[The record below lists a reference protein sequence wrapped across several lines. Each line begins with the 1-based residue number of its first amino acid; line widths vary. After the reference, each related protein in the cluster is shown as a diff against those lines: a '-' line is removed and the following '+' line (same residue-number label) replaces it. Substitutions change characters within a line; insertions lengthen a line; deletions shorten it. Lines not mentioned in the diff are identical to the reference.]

1 MKRTFLPPN
10 SHLSSRVGAAL
21 LAVSLLAGPGLA
33 TPAAAVEPAPT
44 ATPAA
49 TGDTTATSGTAANA
63 TAAPAQT
70 TVTPSPAPEPTPS
83 AGSAQV
89 TVDKSSEAYRNAMAE
104 ATKAGGA
111 EMGQGTRA
119 ADATLDGDKAAA
131 TEALATE
138 GTWMPSFGVQGLDV
152 SKYQSGINWQTE
164 WNMGARF
171 AYIKATEGNYY
182 TSTTF
187 SDQYLGSRAVGM
199 IRGAYHFAN
208 PAASSGADQ
217 ARIFVRN
224 GGGWSADGY
233 TLPPVLDF
241 EGNPYAGQT
250 IGGYY
255 QGNTCYDMS
264 PAQLTSWARD
274 FGNTMLA
281 LTGRLPV
288 MYTTTTWWNYCVGG
302 PSGFGDWPLW
312 IARWPS
318 SPSDSPGAL
327 PSSWANFS
335 FWQYSESGPF
345 ANGGDSNVWNGDYTS
360 LKRFA
365 TGTAPAPPPAPPAP
379 PVPTDPTRRL
389 VSPGDFDGDGL
400 ADKIQRRADGEL
412 WFYPG
417 NGAGQYLAG
426 RRIGSGWG
434 IYDRVL
440 GVGDY
445 NSDGRNDLVARKLD
459 GSLWF
464 YAGTGRVSATD
475 EGYRPVV
482 KIGEFGWD
490 AFDSLLGVR
499 DFDGDGKP
507 DLAARTPDG
516 SLYLYS
522 GTGAGQTG
530 TARKI
535 DYGWQIFD
543 QLISIQDF
551 DGDGT
556 NDLAGRRSDGTL
568 WHYSNTGRAV
578 MVNGRQIGSGWGIY
592 DEIVGTGDG
601 NGDRMADFVASDP
614 AGAVF
619 FYAGTAMKDQGYEA
633 ARKIGEYGW
642 GAFNALTAVQD
653 FNGDG
658 KGDLLAR
665 KPDGTLW
672 FYPGNGAGAYGT
684 PKKIGDY
691 GWNAFDAFAGVGDFN
706 GDGRNDLVA
715 RKPDGTLW
723 LYPGTGRVDAGSN
736 GYAGAIKIGLAG
748 WEVFDTITG
757 VGDLNG
763 DGRNDLLARKP
774 NGSLWLYKGTGKV
787 DASNSGYQGAV
798 KVGDYGWEAF
808 DQLWG
813 AGDFNADG
821 RNDLLAR
828 RPDGTLWLY
837 PGDGSG
843 RPGGTIRIGTGWNVY
858 DRILTGWNLNSDG
871 NPDLVARRPDGSL
884 WAYSGTGMKT
894 SEGYLPRI
902 LAMVL

>member
-1 MKRTFLPPN
+1 MKRTLLPPT
-10 SHLSSRVGAAL
+10 SHLGSHVGVAL
-21 LAVSLLAGPGLA
+21 LVASLIAGPA
-33 TPAAAVEPAPT
+33 MAAPAVAVEPTPT
-44 ATPAA
+44 ATPTA
-49 TGDTTATSGTAANA
+49 TTAPASP
-63 TAAPAQT
+63 APALS
-70 TVTPSPAPEPTPS
+70 TVTPAPTPTAS
-83 AGSAQV
+83 TAQP
-89 TVDKSSEAYRNAMAE
+89 TVDKTSEAYRAAMAE

-119 ADATLDGDKAAA
+119 AASPTGAKTAT
-131 TEALATE
+131 TEALTTQ
-138 GTWMPSFGVQGLDV
+138 GTWMPSYGVQGLDV
-152 SKYQSGINWQTE
+152 SKYQAGINWQTE

-171 AYIKATEGNYY
+171 AYIKATEGNYF
-182 TSTTF
+182 TSSTF

-217 ARIFVRN
+217 ARIFVQN

-250 IGGYY
+250 INGYY
-255 QGNTCYDMS
+255 QGNTCYDMT
-264 PAQLTSWARD
+264 PAQLTSWAND
-274 FGNTMLA
+274 FGSTMQA

-288 MYTTTTWWNYCVGG
+288 MYTTTSWWNYCTGG
-302 PSGFGDWPLW
+302 PTGFGDWPLW
-312 IARWPS
+312 IARWPGS
-318 SPSDSPGAL
+318 ATDSPGAL

-345 ANGGDSNVWNGDYTS
+345 AGGTGDSNVWNGDYTS
-360 LKRFA
+360 LQRFA
-365 TGTAPAPPPAPPAP
+365 TGSTPPAPAAPPAPPAP

-389 VSPGDFDGDGL
+389 VAPGDFDGDGQ
-400 ADKIQRRADGEL
+400 ADQIQRRSDGEL

-445 NSDGRNDLVARKLD
+445 NSDGKNDLVARKLD

-464 YAGTGRVSATD
+464 YAGTGTVSATD
-475 EGYRPVV
+475 EGYRPAVR
-482 KIGEFGWD
+482 IGEFGWD

-522 GTGAGQTG
+522 GTGTGQTG

-543 QLISIQDF
+543 QLIAIQDF

-556 NDLAGRRSDGTL
+556 NDLAGRRPDGSL
-568 WHYSNTGRAV
+568 WLYSNTGRAV
-578 MVNGRQIGSGWGIY
+578 LVNGRQIGSGWGIY
-592 DEIVGTGDG
+592 NDIVGTGDA

-614 AGAVF
+614 TGAVY
-619 FYAGTAMKDQGYEA
+619 FYAGTAMKDQGYQT
-633 ARKIGEYGW
+633 ARKIGDYGW
-642 GAFNALTAVQD
+642 GTFDALVAVQD

-684 PKKIGDY
+684 PKRIGDY

-706 GDGRNDLVA
+706 GDGKNDLVA

-723 LYPGTGRVDAGSN
+723 LYAGTGRVDSGSN
-736 GYAGAIKIGLAG
+736 GYAGATKIGLAG

-757 VGDLNG
+757 VGDFNG
-763 DGRNDLLARKP
+763 DGKNDLLARKP
-774 NGSLWLYKGTGKV
+774 NGSLWLYKGTGKI
-787 DASNSGYQGAV
+787 DANNSGYQGAV
-798 KVGDYGWEAF
+798 KVGDYGWDAF
-808 DQLWG
+808 DQLIG
-813 AGDFNADG
+813 TGDFNADG
-821 RNDLLAR
+821 KNDLLAR

-843 RPGGTIRIGTGWNVY
+843 KPGATIRIGTGWSVY
-858 DRILTGWNLNSDG
+858 DRILNGWDLNGDKT
-871 NPDLVARRPDGSL
+871 PDLVARRPDGSL
-884 WAYSGTGMKT
+884 WAYSGTGMKP
-894 SEGYLPRI
+894 SEGYLPRT
-902 LAMVL
+902 LALVL

>member
-1 MKRTFLPPN
+1 MKRTILPPN
-10 SHLSSRVGAAL
+10 SSGSRVGAAL
-21 LAVSLLAGPGLA
+21 LAVSLIAGPGLA
-33 TPAAAVEPAPT
+33 SPATAAPPAVTAMPVTAPSPVTTPAPTPAPAASTAPATPT
-44 ATPAA
+44 ATPTQTPATTQATPPAPAGALAPADRSTEGYRAAMAAA
-49 TGDTTATSGTAANA
+49 TAN
-63 TAAPAQT
+63 
-70 TVTPSPAPEPTPS
+70 
-83 AGSAQV
+83 
-89 TVDKSSEAYRNAMAE
+89 
-104 ATKAGGA
+104 GGA
-111 EMGQGTRA
+111 EMGQGSRA
-119 ADATLDGDKAAA
+119 EGVAAVGGERAT
-131 TEALATE
+131 TEALTTQ
-138 GTWMPSFGVQGLDV
+138 GTWMPSYGVQGLDV
-152 SKYQSGINWQTE
+152 SIYQAGINWQTE

-171 AYIKATEGNYY
+171 AYIKATEGNYNI
-182 TSTTF
+182 SSTF
-187 SDQYLGSRAVGM
+187 SSQYLGSRAVGM

-250 IGGYY
+250 INGYY
-255 QGNTCYDMS
+255 QGNSCYDMT

-274 FGNTMLA
+274 FGNTMVA

-288 MYTTTTWWNYCVGG
+288 MYTTTSWWNYCVGG
-302 PSGFGDWPLW
+302 PAGFGDWPLW

-345 ANGGDSNVWNGDYTS
+345 ANGGDSFRAAS
-360 LKRFA
+360 LPHFSSAVSGGRGHG
-365 TGTAPAPPPAPPAP
+365 GTVALRGA
-379 PVPTDPTRRL
+379 
-389 VSPGDFDGDGL
+389 VSRCQGDFDGDGL
-400 ADKIQRRADGEL
+400 ADQIQRRADGEL

-417 NGAGQYLAG
+417 NGAGQYQAG

-445 NSDGRNDLVARKLD
+445 NSDGKNDLVARKLD

-482 KIGEFGWD
+482 KIGEFGWN
-490 AFDSLLGVR
+490 AFDSIVGVR
-499 DFDGDGKP
+499 DFDGDGRA

-543 QLISIQDF
+543 QLIAIQDF

-556 NDLAGRRSDGTL
+556 SDLAGRRPDGTL
-568 WHYSNTGRAV
+568 WLYSNTGRAV
-578 MVNGRQIGSGWGIY
+578 LVNGRLIGSGWGIY
-592 DEIVGTGDG
+592 GDIVGTGDA
-601 NGDRMADFVASDP
+601 NGDRMSDFVAADA
-614 AGAVF
+614 AGAVY

-642 GAFNALTAVQD
+642 GAFNALIPVQD

-672 FYPGNGAGAYGT
+672 FYPGNGTGAYGT
-684 PKKIGDY
+684 PKRIGDY
-691 GWNAFDAFAGVGDFN
+691 GWDAFDAFAGVGDFN
-706 GDGRNDLVA
+706 GDGKGDLVA

-736 GYAGAIKIGLAG
+736 GYAGATKIGVAG

-757 VGDLNG
+757 TGDLTG

-787 DASNSGYQGAV
+787 DAANSGYQGAV
-798 KVGDYGWEAF
+798 RVGDYGWEVF
-808 DQLWG
+808 DQIFG
-813 AGDFNADG
+813 AGDFNSDG

-828 RPDGTLWLY
+828 RPDGTFWLY
-837 PGDGSG
+837 PGDGTG
-843 RPGGTIRIGTGWNVY
+843 KPGATIRIGTGWNIFDTV
-858 DRILTGWNLNSDG
+858 LNGWNLNGDS

-884 WAYSGTGMKT
+884 WAYSGTGMKP
-894 SEGYLPRI
+894 SEGYLART
-902 LAMVL
+902 LGLVL

>member
-1 MKRTFLPPN
+1 MKRTLLPPTN
-10 SHLSSRVGAAL
+10 HFGSRVGAAL
-21 LAVSLLAGPGLA
+21 LAASLIAGPGLA
-33 TPAAAVEPAPT
+33 TPAAAVEPTPTPPTAPAAPTRDTAAPPTTPT
-44 ATPAA
+44 ATPAL
-49 TGDTTATSGTAANA
+49 A
-63 TAAPAQT
+63 TAPAA
-70 TVTPSPAPEPTPS
+70 PSPSASSAPL
-83 AGSAQV
+83 
-89 TVDKSSEAYRNAMAE
+89 TVDKSTEAYRSAMAE
-104 ATKAGGA
+104 ATKTGGA

-119 ADATLDGDKAAA
+119 ADASLDGDKAAG

-138 GTWMPSFGVQGLDV
+138 GTWTPSFGVQGLDV
-152 SKYQSGINWQTE
+152 SKYQAGINWQTQ

-187 SDQYLGSRAVGM
+187 SDQYQGSRAVGM
-199 IRGAYHFAN
+199 IRGSYHFAN

-217 ARIFVRN
+217 ARIFVQN

-264 PAQLTSWARD
+264 PSQLTAWARD
-274 FGNTMLA
+274 FGNTMKA

-288 MYTTTTWWNYCVGG
+288 MYTTTTWWNYCTGG

-318 SPSDSPGAL
+318 SASDSPGAL

-335 FWQYSESGPF
+335 LWQYSESGPF
-345 ANGGDSNVWNGDYTS
+345 AGGGDSNVWNGDYTS

-365 TGTAPAPPPAPPAP
+365 TGTPPPPPPAP

-389 VSPGDFDGDGL
+389 VSPGDFDGDGR
-400 ADKIQRRADGEL
+400 ADQIQRRADGEL
-412 WFYPG
+412 WFYAG
-417 NGAGQYLAG
+417 NGAGQFLAG

-445 NSDGRNDLVARKLD
+445 NSDGKNDLVARKLD

-464 YAGTGRVSATD
+464 YAGTGRVAATD
-475 EGYRPVV
+475 EGYRPVAR
-482 KIGEFGWD
+482 IGEFGWG

-522 GTGAGQTG
+522 GTGTGQTG
-530 TARKI
+530 AARKI

-543 QLISIQDF
+543 RLIAIQDF

-556 NDLAGRRSDGTL
+556 NDLAGRRADGTL
-568 WHYSNTGRAV
+568 WLYSNTGRAV
-578 MVNGRQIGSGWGIY
+578 LANGRQIGSGWGIY
-592 DEIVGTGDG
+592 TEIVGAGDG
-601 NGDRMADFVASDP
+601 NGDRMADFVASDST
-614 AGAVF
+614 GAVY
-619 FYAGTAMKDQGYEA
+619 FYAGTAMKDQGYQA
-633 ARKIGEYGW
+633 ARNIGEYGW
-642 GAFNALTAVQD
+642 GAFNALVAVQD

-672 FYPGNGAGAYGT
+672 FYPGNGTGAYGI
-684 PKKIGDY
+684 PKRIGDY
-691 GWNAFDAFAGVGDFN
+691 GWDAFDAFAGVGDFN
-706 GDGRNDLVA
+706 GDGKNDLVA

-723 LYPGTGRVDAGSN
+723 LYPGTGRVDSGST
-736 GYAGAIKIGLAG
+736 GYAGAKKIGLAG

-757 VGDLNG
+757 VGDLSG

-787 DASNSGYQGAV
+787 DATNNGYQEAV
-798 KVGDYGWEAF
+798 RVGDYGWEAF
-808 DQLWG
+808 DQFFG

-837 PGDGSG
+837 PGNGTGKPGS
-843 RPGGTIRIGTGWNVY
+843 TIRIGTGMDVY
-858 DRILTGWNLNSDG
+858 DRLLNGWNLNSDG
-871 NPDLVARRPDGSL
+871 HPDLVARRPDGSL
-884 WAYSGTGMKT
+884 WAYSGTGMKP
-894 SEGYLPRI
+894 SEGYLARI
-902 LAMVL
+902 LAVVL

>member
-1 MKRTFLPPN
+1 MKRTQLPPTT
-10 SHLSSRVGAAL
+10 HLLSRCGAVL
-21 LAVSLLAGPGLA
+21 LAVSLIAGPGLA
-33 TPAAAVEPAPT
+33 APAVAVAPTPQESPAATTAPAPAPATAT
-44 ATPAA
+44 ATPAP
-49 TGDTTATSGTAANA
+49 SPGTA
-63 TAAPAQT
+63 
-70 TVTPSPAPEPTPS
+70 TPSPAPT
-83 AGSAQV
+83 AGSAPAV
-89 TVDKSSEAYRNAMAE
+89 ADKTSEAYRLAMAE
-104 ATKAGGA
+104 ATKNGGA
-111 EMGQGTRA
+111 EMGQGTPGVGSSP
-119 ADATLDGDKAAA
+119 DGGKSAA
-131 TEALATE
+131 TEALTTE
-138 GTWMPSFGVQGLDV
+138 GTWTPGFGVQGLDV
-152 SKYQSGINWQTE
+152 SRYQAGINWQTE

-182 TSTTF
+182 TSSTF
-187 SDQYLGSRAVGM
+187 SDQYQGSRAVGM

-217 ARIFVRN
+217 ARIFVQS
-224 GGGWSADGY
+224 GGGWSSDGY

-250 IGGYY
+250 INGYY
-255 QGNTCYDMS
+255 QGNSCYDMT

-274 FGNTMLA
+274 FGNTMRA

-288 MYTTTTWWNYCVGG
+288 MYTTTSWWNYCTGG

-312 IARWPS
+312 IARWPDG
-318 SPSDSPGAL
+318 PSDSPGTL
-327 PSSWANFS
+327 PASWANFS

-345 ANGGDSNVWNGDYTS
+345 AGGGDSNVWNGDYAS

-365 TGTAPAPPPAPPAP
+365 TGTPPPAPPAPPAP

-389 VSPGDFDGDGL
+389 VSPGDFNGDGHT
-400 ADKIQRRADGEL
+400 DQIQRRTDGEL

-434 IYDRVL
+434 IYDLVL

-445 NSDGRNDLVARKLD
+445 NSDGKNDLVARKLD

-464 YAGTGRVSATD
+464 YAGTAQVSTTD

-482 KIGEFGWD
+482 KIGEFGWN

-499 DFDGDGKP
+499 DFDGDGRP

-516 SLYLYS
+516 ALYLYS
-522 GTGAGQTG
+522 GTGTGQPG
-530 TARKI
+530 AARKI
-535 DYGWQIFD
+535 GEFGWQEFD
-543 QLISIQDF
+543 KLIALQDF

-556 NDLAGRRSDGTL
+556 NDLAGRRPDGTL
-568 WHYSNTGRAV
+568 WFYSNTGSAV
-578 MVNGRQIGSGWGIY
+578 LVNRQQIGTGWGMY
-592 DEIVGTGDG
+592 GDIVGTGDG
-601 NGDRMADFVASDP
+601 NGDRMADFVASDA
-614 AGAVF
+614 AGAVY
-619 FYAGTAMKDQGYEA
+619 FYAGTAMKDQGYEG

-642 GAFNALTAVQD
+642 GAFNALVAVQD
-653 FNGDG
+653 FNSDA

-665 KPDGTLW
+665 QPDGSLW
-672 FYPGNGAGAYGT
+672 FYPGNGAGAYGN

-691 GWNAFDAFAGVGDFN
+691 GWNAFNAFAGVGDFN
-706 GDGRNDLVA
+706 GDGKNDLVA

-723 LYPGTGRVDAGSN
+723 LYPGTGRVDTGAYGP
-736 GYAGAIKIGLAG
+736 AIKIGLGG

-757 VGDLNG
+757 VGDLNA

-774 NGSLWLYKGTGKV
+774 DGSLWLYKGTGKV
-787 DASNSGYQGAV
+787 DAANSGYLGAV
-798 KVGDYGWEAF
+798 RVGDYGWEAF
-808 DQLWG
+808 DQLIG

-821 RNDLLAR
+821 KNDLLAR
-828 RPDGTLWLY
+828 RPDGSLWLY

-843 RPGGTIRIGTGWNVY
+843 KPGATIRVGTGWNVY
-858 DRILTGWNLNSDG
+858 DRILNGWNLNGDG
-871 NPDLVARRPDGSL
+871 HPDLVARRPDGSL
-884 WAYSGTGMKT
+884 WAYSGTGMKP
-894 SEGYLPRI
+894 SEGYLPRT

>member
-1 MKRTFLPPN
+1 MMRTPLFPH
-10 SHLSSRVGAAL
+10 SHLGSRVGAAL
-21 LAVSLLAGPGLA
+21 LAASLIAGPGLA
-33 TPAAAVEPAPT
+33 SPAVAVAPSPTATPTASTAPAVPAVPAAGPAQSQPTTTPAPAPT
-44 ATPAA
+44 AAPAPSSPPAA
-49 TGDTTATSGTAANA
+49 TDRSSTAYRTAMAAATST
-63 TAAPAQT
+63 
-70 TVTPSPAPEPTPS
+70 
-83 AGSAQV
+83 
-89 TVDKSSEAYRNAMAE
+89 
-104 ATKAGGA
+104 GGA

-119 ADATLDGDKAAA
+119 TGAAA
-131 TEALATE
+131 VSGDQKATTEALATE
-138 GTWMPSFGVQGLDV
+138 GTWMPGFGVQGLDV
-152 SKYQSGINWQTE
+152 SYYQAGVNWQQQ

-182 TSTTF
+182 TSPSF
-187 SDQYLGSRAVGM
+187 GAQYQGSRSVGI

-217 ARIFVRN
+217 ARTFFRS
-224 GGGWSADGY
+224 GGSWSADGY

-255 QGNTCYDMS
+255 QGNTCYDMTPS
-264 PAQLTSWARD
+264 QLTSWARE
-274 FGNTMLA
+274 FGSTMRA

-288 MYTTTTWWNYCVGG
+288 MYTTTSWWNYCVGS

-312 IARWPS
+312 IARWPG
-318 SPSDSPGAL
+318 SPTDSPGAL
-327 PSSWANFS
+327 PSSWGSNFS
-335 FWQYSESGPF
+335 FWQYSETGPF
-345 ANGGDSNVWNGDYTS
+345 ANGGDSNVWNGDYAS
-360 LKRFA
+360 LQRFA
-365 TGTAPAPPPAPPAP
+365 TGTPPPAP
-379 PVPTDPTRRL
+379 TDGTRRL
-389 VSPGDFDGDGL
+389 VAPGDFNGDGQ
-400 ADKIQRRADGEL
+400 ADQIQRKANGEL

-434 IYDRVL
+434 IYDRII

-445 NSDGRNDLVARKLD
+445 NSDGKNDLVARKLD

-475 EGYRPVV
+475 EGYRAVV
-482 KIGEFGWD
+482 RIGEHGWD

-522 GTGAGQTG
+522 GTGTGQTG
-530 TARKI
+530 TGRKV

-543 QLISIQDF
+543 RLIAVQDF

-568 WHYSNTGRAV
+568 WLYSNTGRAV
-578 MVNGRQIGSGWGIY
+578 LVNGRQIGSGWGIY
-592 DEIVGTGDG
+592 DEIVGTGDS
-601 NGDRMADFVASDP
+601 NGDRMADFVASEP
-614 AGAVF
+614 SGAVY
-619 FYAGTAMKDQGYEA
+619 FYAGTAMKDQGYQD

-642 GAFNALTAVQD
+642 DAFNALVAVQD
-653 FNGDG
+653 FNGDS

-672 FYPGNGAGAYGT
+672 FYPGNGTGAYGT
-684 PKKIGDY
+684 PKRIGDY
-691 GWNAFDAFAGVGDFN
+691 GWDAFDSFAGVGDVN
-706 GDGRNDLVA
+706 GDGKNDLLA

-723 LYPGTGRVDAGSN
+723 LYPGTGRVDAASN
-736 GYAGAIKIGLAG
+736 GYAGAKKIGAFG

-757 VGDLNG
+757 AGDLNG
-763 DGRNDLLARKP
+763 DGRSDLLARQA

-787 DASNSGYQGAV
+787 DSANNGFQGGV

-808 DQLWG
+808 DQLFG

-821 RNDLLAR
+821 KNDLLAR
-828 RPDGTLWLY
+828 KPDGTLWLY
-837 PGDGSG
+837 RGNGTGIPGSAL
-843 RPGGTIRIGTGWNVY
+843 RIGTGWNIF
-858 DRILTGWNLNSDG
+858 DRVLNGWNLTNDG

-884 WAYSGTGMKT
+884 WAYSGTGMKPNA
-894 SEGYLPRI
+894 GYLPRT
-902 LAMVL
+902 LALVL